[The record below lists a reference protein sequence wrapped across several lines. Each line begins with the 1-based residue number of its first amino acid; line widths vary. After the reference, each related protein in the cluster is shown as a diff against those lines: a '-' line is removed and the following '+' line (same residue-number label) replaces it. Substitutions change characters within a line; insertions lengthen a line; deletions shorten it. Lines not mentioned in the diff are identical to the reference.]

1 MKKILLI
8 VMVTVIGF
16 TNVNAQLTE
25 AEKEAAL
32 AEMTKTHDHLLSTI
46 KGLNEEQL
54 NFKSSE
60 DAWSIAECV
69 EHIALSEQN
78 IFGMTMGALETPAD
92 PSKRGDVKM
101 TDEQLMAIIVDRSN
115 KVKTSEAFEPSGKF
129 GSFEETLN
137 AFLDKRKSNM
147 EFVASTDADLRN
159 HYAQSPFGTIDAYQS
174 LIFMSGHTERHI
186 LQIKEIM
193 EDDNFP
199 EM

>member
-25 AEKEAAL
+25 AEKDAAL

-137 AFLDKRKSNM
+137 AFLEKRKSNM

-159 HYAQSPFGTIDAYQS
+159 HYAQLPFGTIDAYQS
-174 LIFMSGHTERHI
+174 IMFMSGHTERHI

-193 EDDNFP
+193 EDDYFP

>member
-159 HYAQSPFGTIDAYQS
+159 HYAQLPFGTIDAYQS